1 LYTTRSDGLM
11 AAICVFCAS
20 AEHIDARYIRLAE
33 HVGARIAKGGHTLVS
48 GGSRVSMM
56 GAVAR
61 AARAGGAHT
70 VGVMPQALID
80 IEVGD
85 VDAGELIIVDTMR
98 ERKRLMDQRSDAFLA
113 LPGGIGTLEECFEVW
128 TAGSIGMHDKPVLVL
143 DPDGFYRPLWTYIE
157 SLVDRGFVRQA
168 ALERLHRVSTVDDA
182 FAVLDQAAPRH

>member
-1 LYTTRSDGLM
+1 M
-11 AAICVFCAS
+11 AAICVFCSS
-20 AEHIDARYIRLAE
+20 AEHIDARYILLAE
-33 HVGARIAKGGHTLVS
+33 QVGTRIAKGGHTLVS

-85 VDAGELIIVDTMR
+85 PDADELIIVDTMR
-98 ERKRLMDQRSDAFLA
+98 ERKRLMDQRADAFLA

-128 TAGSIGMHDKPVLVL
+128 TAGSLGLHDKPVLVL
-143 DPDGFYRPLWTYIE
+143 DPAGFYRPLWTYLE
-157 SLVDRGFVRQA
+157 SLVDEGFVRRA

-182 FAVLDQAAPRH
+182 FAVLDQAAPRD